1 MSTDSSYIVAVGQ
14 ELDYRNEI
22 VEDMFE
28 EFMTPWGIGLAVL
41 LAAIILMLTKE
52 FSPLNRLAQKLKKR
66 KAEDLSPLDETG
78 IPGEVRP
85 LTEAVN
91 QLFRRIEDMLQRE
104 KSFIADSAHE
114 LRSPLTALKV
124 QLEVAEMSADNPQAL
139 AQALRQAGTGD

>member
-1 MSTDSSYIVAVGQ
+1 M
-14 ELDYRNEI
+14 
-22 VEDMFE
+22 
-28 EFMTPWGIGLAVL
+28 
-41 LAAIILMLTKE
+41 
-52 FSPLNRLAQKLKKR
+52 AQKLKKR

-139 AQALRQAGTGD
+139 AQALRKLEQGIDRSTRLVEQLLAFSRIEAGFDVLPGEANRIDWAQTAAQITGRV